1 MSPGPARVR
10 VASLSEIAEGRS
22 LRVRL
27 GDDEIALWRVRGRLY
42 AIGNV
47 CSHQH
52 FSELHRG
59 ILSGLTVA
67 CPMHGWTYSLET
79 GIAVSGSGRVRTYNV
94 SVEGESVYV
103 EPSAGEGEPPWTQ

>member
-1 MSPGPARVR
+1 MSGGPAYVR
-10 VASLSEIAEGRS
+10 VARLSEIAEGKS
-22 LRVRL
+22 VRVKL
-27 GDDEIALWRVRGRLY
+27 GDDEIALWHVRGKLY

-79 GIAVSGSGRVRTYNV
+79 GVALSGSGRVGTYAV
-94 SVEGESVYV
+94 KVEGDDVYI
-103 EPSAGEGEPPWTQ
+103 EQPARGSDHQWTR

>member
-1 MSPGPARVR
+1 MSADDSFVKVAR
-10 VASLSEIAEGRS
+10 LPT
-22 LRVRL
+22 LRRRTL
-27 GDDEIALWRVRGRLY
+27 RCSDNHEIALWRVRGKFY

-67 CPMHGWTYSLET
+67 CPMHGWTIRSKRGLPFQVT
-79 GIAVSGSGRVRTYNV
+79 
-94 SVEGESVYV
+94 EG
-103 EPSAGEGEPPWTQ
+103 

>member
-1 MSPGPARVR
+1 MNPGPSFVR
-10 VASLSEIAEGRS
+10 VARLSDIADGRS
-22 LRVRL
+22 ARVKL
-27 GDDEIALWRVRGRLY
+27 DGDEIALWHVRGRVY

-52 FSELHRG
+52 FSELHHG

-79 GIAVSGSGRVRTYNV
+79 GVAVTGSGRVRTYNV
-94 SVEGESVYV
+94 KVEGDTIYIEQPGP
-103 EPSAGEGEPPWTQ
+103 EE

>member
-1 MSPGPARVR
+1 MSGGPAAVR
-10 VASLSEIAEGRS
+10 VARLSDIAEGKS
-22 LRVRL
+22 ARVKL
-27 GDDEIALWRVRGRLY
+27 GDDEIALWRVRGKLY

-79 GIAVSGSGRVRTYNV
+79 GMALSGSGKVRTYKVNV
-94 SVEGESVYV
+94 KGDDVYIELPV
-103 EPSAGEGEPPWTQ
+103 HGSDPQWTR

>member
-1 MSPGPARVR
+1 MIPEPPFVR
-10 VASLSEIAEGRS
+10 VARMSEIAEGRS
-22 LRVRL
+22 ARVRL
-27 GDDEIALWRVRGRLY
+27 GDEDIALWRVRGKLY

-59 ILSGLTVA
+59 ILSGLTVS

-79 GIAVSGSGRVRTYNV
+79 GIAVSGSGRVRTYAV
-94 SVEGESVYV
+94 KVEGDSVYIEQPV
-103 EPSAGEGEPPWTQ
+103 HGE

>member
-1 MSPGPARVR
+1 MTPEPPFVR
-10 VASLSEIAEGRS
+10 VARRSEIAEGRGV
-22 LRVRL
+22 RVRL
-27 GDDEIALWRVRGRLY
+27 GDEEIALWRVRGKLY

-59 ILSGLTVA
+59 ILSGLTVS

-79 GIAVSGSGRVRTYNV
+79 GVAVSGSGRVRTYAV
-94 SVEGESVYV
+94 KEEGESVYIEGDV
-103 EPSAGEGEPPWTQ
+103 PGE

>member
-1 MSPGPARVR
+1 MSEGPAYVR
-10 VASLSEIAEGRS
+10 VARLSDIAEGKS
-22 LRVRL
+22 VRVKL
-27 GDDEIALWRVRGRLY
+27 GDDEVALWRVRGKLY

-79 GIAVSGSGRVRTYNV
+79 GIALSGSGRVGTYTV
-94 SVEGESVYV
+94 KVEGDDVYIEQHV
-103 EPSAGEGEPPWTQ
+103 RGGGAQWTR

>member
-1 MSPGPARVR
+1 MNPGPPFVR
-10 VASLSEIAEGRS
+10 VARFSGIAEGRGV
-22 LRVRL
+22 RVNL
-27 GDDEIALWRVRGRLY
+27 GDDEIALWRVRGKLY

-79 GIAVSGSGRVRTYNV
+79 GIAISGNGRVKRYDVQVVGDDVFLAPT
-94 SVEGESVYV
+94 GER
-103 EPSAGEGEPPWTQ
+103 EAPPWMR

>member
-1 MSPGPARVR
+1 MSERPAYVR
-10 VASLSEIAEGRS
+10 VARLSGIAEGKS
-22 LRVRL
+22 LRVKL
-27 GDDEIALWRVRGRLY
+27 GDDEIALWRVGGKLY

-52 FSELHRG
+52 FSELHHG

-79 GIAVSGSGRVRTYNV
+79 GIALSGSGRVGTYSV
-94 SVEGESVYV
+94 KVEGDDVYIEQPV
-103 EPSAGEGEPPWTQ
+103 RGTDQQWIR

>member
-1 MSPGPARVR
+1 MSMEKSFVKVAR
-10 VASLSEIAEGRS
+10 LSDIAEGKS
-22 LRVRL
+22 ARVSL
-27 GDDEIALWRVRGRLY
+27 GDDEIALWRVRGKLY

-59 ILSGLTVA
+59 MLSGLTVA

-79 GIAVSGSGRVRTYNV
+79 GIAVSGSGRVRTYEV
-94 SVEGESVYV
+94 KVEGENVFIDRT
-103 EPSAGEGEPPWTQ
+103 PPET

>member
-1 MSPGPARVR
+1 MSGGPAYVR
-10 VASLSEIAEGRS
+10 VARLSEIAEGRS
-22 LRVRL
+22 VRVKL
-27 GDDEIALWRVRGRLY
+27 GDDEIAFWHVRGKLY

-79 GIAVSGSGRVRTYNV
+79 GIALSGSGRVGTYAV
-94 SVEGESVYV
+94 KVEGDDVYIEQPV
-103 EPSAGEGEPPWTQ
+103 RGSDQQWTR

>member
-1 MSPGPARVR
+1 MSAEPAFVP
-10 VASLSEIAEGRS
+10 VARLSDIAEGRS
-22 LRVRL
+22 IRVTL
-27 GDDEIALWRVRGRLY
+27 GDDDLALWRVGGKLY

-79 GIAVSGSGRVRTYNV
+79 GIALSGSGRVRTYNV
-94 SVEGESVYV
+94 KVEGDDVYV
-103 EPSAGEGEPPWTQ
+103 ELTAGGGDTQWTR

>member
-1 MSPGPARVR
+1 MSAERAFVR
-10 VASLSEIAEGRS
+10 VARLSDLAEGKS
-22 LRVRL
+22 VRVKL
-27 GDDEIALWRVRGRLY
+27 GDDEIALWHVRGKLY

-59 ILSGLTVA
+59 VLSGLTVA

-79 GIAVSGSGRVRTYNV
+79 GIALSGSGRVATYRVN
-94 SVEGESVYV
+94 VEGDGVYI
-103 EPSAGEGEPPWTQ
+103 EQPSPGSDPSWTR

>member
-1 MSPGPARVR
+1 MSMEKSFGKGAR
-10 VASLSEIAEGRS
+10 LSDIAEGKS
-22 LRVRL
+22 ARVSL
-27 GDDEIALWRVRGRLY
+27 GDDEIALWRVRGKLY

-59 ILSGLTVA
+59 MLSGLTVA

-79 GIAVSGSGRVRTYNV
+79 GIAVSGSGRVRTYEV
-94 SVEGESVYV
+94 KVEGENVFIDRT
-103 EPSAGEGEPPWTQ
+103 PPET

>member
-1 MSPGPARVR
+1 MSGGPAFVR
-10 VASLSEIAEGRS
+10 VARLSDIAEGGS
-22 LRVRL
+22 VRVRL
-27 GDDEIALWRVRGRLY
+27 GDDELALWRVAGKLY

-47 CSHQH
+47 CAHQH

-79 GIAVSGSGRVRTYNV
+79 GIALSGSGRVRTYNV
-94 SVEGESVYV
+94 KVEGVDVYV
-103 EPSAGEGEPPWTQ
+103 ELPAEGGDTQWTR

>member
-1 MSPGPARVR
+1 MNPGPPFVR
-10 VASLSEIAEGRS
+10 VARFSGIAEGRGV
-22 LRVRL
+22 RVTL
-27 GDDEIALWRVRGRLY
+27 GDDEIALWRVRGMVY

-79 GIAVSGSGRVRTYNV
+79 GIALSGNGRVRKYEV
-94 SVEGESVYV
+94 RVEGDEVYV
-103 EPSAGEGEPPWTQ
+103 ALPARGDEPPWTR

>member
-1 MSPGPARVR
+1 MDHVLRTRSRARRRPALEDRQGDRSGRTREHGMNMEKSFVK
-10 VASLSEIAEGRS
+10 VARFSDIAEGKS
-22 LRVRL
+22 ARVSL
-27 GDDEIALWRVRGRLY
+27 GDDEIALWRVRGKLY

-67 CPMHGWTYSLET
+67 CPMHGWTYS
-79 GIAVSGSGRVRTYNV
+79 
-94 SVEGESVYV
+94 
-103 EPSAGEGEPPWTQ
+103 

>member
-1 MSPGPARVR
+1 MSAERSFVKVAR
-10 VASLSEIAEGRS
+10 LSDIAEGRS
-22 LRVRL
+22 AKVRL
-27 GDDEIALWRVRGRLY
+27 GDDEIALWRVRGKFY

-79 GIAVSGSGRVRTYNV
+79 GIAVSGSGRVRTYEV
-94 SVEGESVYV
+94 KVEGENVFI
-103 EPSAGEGEPPWTQ
+103 GQTPPPA

>member
-1 MSPGPARVR
+1 MSGGPAYVR
-10 VASLSEIAEGRS
+10 VARLSEIAEGRS
-22 LRVRL
+22 VRVKL

-79 GIAVSGSGRVRTYNV
+79 GIALSGSGRVGTYAV
-94 SVEGESVYV
+94 KVEGDDVYIEQPV
-103 EPSAGEGEPPWTQ
+103 RGTDQQWIR

>member
-1 MSPGPARVR
+1 MSGGPAYVR
-10 VASLSEIAEGRS
+10 VARLSEIAEGKS
-22 LRVRL
+22 VRVKL

-79 GIAVSGSGRVRTYNV
+79 GIALSGSGRVGTYAV
-94 SVEGESVYV
+94 KVEGDDVYI
-103 EPSAGEGEPPWTQ
+103 EQPARGSDHQWTR

>member
-1 MSPGPARVR
+1 MSTDQSYVNVAR
-10 VASLSEIAEGRS
+10 LSDIAEGRS
-22 LRVRL
+22 ARVRL
-27 GDDEIALWRVRGRLY
+27 DDEEIALWRVRGKFY
-42 AIGNV
+42 AISNV

-79 GIAVSGSGRVRTYNV
+79 GIAVTGNGRVRTYDV
-94 SVEGESVYV
+94 KVEGESVFI
-103 EPSAGEGEPPWTQ
+103 ARTPPEREEQWTR

>member
-1 MSPGPARVR
+1 MSTDIAFVKVAR
-10 VASLSEIAEGRS
+10 LSDIAEGRS
-22 LRVRL
+22 ARIRL
-27 GDDEIALWRVRGRLY
+27 GDDDIALWHVRGKLY

-79 GIAVSGSGRVRTYNV
+79 GVAVSGSGRVRTYEV
-94 SVEGESVYV
+94 KVEGGNVLIGRT
-103 EPSAGEGEPPWTQ
+103 PPGNGEPWTR

>member
-1 MSPGPARVR
+1 METSFVKVAR
-10 VASLSEIAEGRS
+10 LSDIAEGKS
-22 LRVRL
+22 ARVSL
-27 GDDEIALWRVRGRLY
+27 GDDEIALWRVRGTLY

-59 ILSGLTVA
+59 ILSGLSVA

-79 GIAVSGSGRVRTYNV
+79 GIAVSGSGRVRTYEV
-94 SVEGESVYV
+94 KVEGENVFI
-103 EPSAGEGEPPWTQ
+103 GRTPPET

>member
-1 MSPGPARVR
+1 MSGGPAVVR
-10 VASLSEIAEGRS
+10 VARLSDIAEGKS
-22 LRVRL
+22 ARVKL
-27 GDDEIALWRVRGRLY
+27 GDDEIALWRVRGKLY

-79 GIAVSGSGRVRTYNV
+79 GIALSGNGKVRTYNV
-94 SVEGESVYV
+94 KVEGDDVYIELPLRGS
-103 EPSAGEGEPPWTQ
+103 EPQWTR

>member
-1 MSPGPARVR
+1 MTSGPARVR
-10 VASLSEIAEGRS
+10 VAALSDIAEGRGV
-22 LRVRL
+22 RVRL
-27 GDDEIALWRVRGRLY
+27 GDDEIALWRVRGKLY

-59 ILSGLTVA
+59 ILSGLTVS

-79 GIAVSGSGRVRTYNV
+79 GLAVSGSGRVRTYHV
-94 SVEGESVYV
+94 SVEGDSVYI
-103 EPSAGEGEPPWTQ
+103 EPPPGEGESPWTR

>member
-1 MSPGPARVR
+1 MNAKPGFVR
-10 VASLSEIAEGRS
+10 VARLSDIAEGKS
-22 LRVRL
+22 ARVRL
-27 GDDEIALWRVRGRLY
+27 GDDEVALWRVRGEMY

-79 GIAVSGSGRVRTYNV
+79 GIALSGNGRVRKYNV
-94 SVEGESVYV
+94 KVEGDDVYIERPV
-103 EPSAGEGEPPWTQ
+103 PGE

>member
-1 MSPGPARVR
+1 MHVAR
-10 VASLSEIAEGRS
+10 LSDIAEGKGI
-22 LRVRL
+22 RVRL
-27 GDDEIALWRVRGRLY
+27 GDDEIALWRVRGKLY

-52 FSELHRG
+52 FSELHHG

-79 GIAVSGSGRVRTYNV
+79 GIALSGSGRVGRHNV
-94 SVEGESVYV
+94 MVEGDDVYIELPV
-103 EPSAGEGEPPWTQ
+103 RGE

>member
-1 MSPGPARVR
+1 MNTDQSFVKVAR
-10 VASLSEIAEGRS
+10 LSDIAEGRS
-22 LRVRL
+22 ALIRL
-27 GDDEIALWRVRGRLY
+27 GDDEIALWRVRGRFY

-52 FSELHRG
+52 YSELHRG

-79 GIAVSGSGRVRTYNV
+79 GIAVSGSGRVRTYEV
-94 SVEGESVYV
+94 KVEGENVFISRTPPGR
-103 EPSAGEGEPPWTQ
+103 EDPWTS

>member
-1 MSPGPARVR
+1 MNADPAFVR
-10 VASLSEIAEGRS
+10 VARLSDIAEGKS
-22 LRVRL
+22 TRVRL
-27 GDDEIALWRVRGRLY
+27 GDDEIALWHVRGELY

-52 FSELHRG
+52 FSELHHG

-79 GIAVSGSGRVRTYNV
+79 GIALSGSGRVRTYTV
-94 SVEGESVYV
+94 RVEGDDVYI
-103 EPSAGEGEPPWTQ
+103 ERPDRGE